1 MMPTISSD
9 NDLLVI
15 KKLSDSQKQ
24 HLDIGDLVVSYS
36 PNDPSKLIVK
46 RLLGTVIP
54 TETFSHLSLYF
65 SSDTVILDPLNSPL
79 SERKI
84 TVPAGHCWL
93 QGDNYHASLDS
104 RSYGPVPCTLLIGKV
119 VFKT

>member
-46 RLLGTVIP
+46 RLLGTQG
-54 TETFSHLSLYF
+54 
-65 SSDTVILDPLNSPL
+65 DTVILDPLNSPL

-104 RSYGPVPCTLLIGKV
+104 RSYGPVPCTLIIGKV